1 MSKNKLLTEAVADA
15 KTLRETAFNNAKLS
29 LAESF
34 SPKVQSMISTKLNE
48 MEEELDEQNNEK
60 TLEEILNEMESE
72 EEVPENPED
81 YREQPGYIHEE
92 EIEGD
97 ELNIE
102 EEEKDEGGEQV
113 VDITVDELRDIIRDV
128 MLDLEGGEEMETG
141 EEFEPEV
148 EGGLEDETPSMEDDN
163 DDLDEILNE
172 LMNSELE
179 EMSTTPID
187 GSTAA
192 GDGLENLVSQVK
204 SLVSK
209 SPEYAK
215 KIAEFLKGLPTGT
228 GDALRSESQLAE
240 AKKKINR
247 LITEKNSLNL
257 LNSKLLYLNKIFKVT
272 NLNEAQKVKVIMAFD
287 KAQSVKESEN
297 TYNILKESLLNVSKP
312 LVENK
317 GRASK
322 PAGNAPTQKIL
333 NEDVNFVSRMQKLAG
348 IL

>member
-1 MSKNKLLTEAVADA
+1 
-15 KTLRETAFNNAKLS
+15 
-29 LAESF
+29 
-34 SPKVQSMISTKLNE
+34 
-48 MEEELDEQNNEK
+48 
-60 TLEEILNEMESE
+60 
-72 EEVPENPED
+72 
-81 YREQPGYIHEE
+81 
-92 EIEGD
+92 
-97 ELNIE
+97 
-102 EEEKDEGGEQV
+102 
-113 VDITVDELRDIIRDV
+113 
-128 MLDLEGGEEMETG
+128 
-141 EEFEPEV
+141 
-148 EGGLEDETPSMEDDN
+148 
-163 DDLDEILNE
+163 
-172 LMNSELE
+172 
-179 EMSTTPID
+179 MSTTPID

-215 KIAEFLKGLPTGT
+215 KIAEFLKGLPTGA

-348 IL
+348 LL